1 MADLDYNSHPAELVA
16 AGVSCSFEFAHP
28 TYYSSPNA
36 FKELSPQ
43 VGIKE
48 LRKAI
53 PEHCFK
59 PSYWISFSY
68 LFRDLAAISLLL
80 FAAFTY
86 VPKIDD
92 PVARWSA
99 WALYGYVQGLLF
111 TGLWVCSFAF
121 ESALH
126 QQS

>member
-1 MADLDYNSHPAELVA
+1 MLTL
-16 AGVSCSFEFAHP
+16 
-28 TYYSSPNA
+28 
-36 FKELSPQ
+36 FKKLTPE

-68 LFRDLAAISLLL
+68 LVRDLAAISILM

-86 VPKIDD
+86 IPKIND
-92 PVARWSA
+92 PVMRWSA
-99 WALYGYVQGLLF
+99 WALYGYVEGLLF
-111 TGLWVCSFAF
+111 TGLWVCFP
-121 ESALH
+121 ALNTH
-126 QQS
+126 MKNTAKILSRC